1 MHSHQTTGTD
11 TRPAHE
17 LSGQGLTYALD
28 RERQALVKDLDP
40 AGAGRTAKTLA
51 KTDTLR
57 VTMVHLRA
65 GTTVNPS
72 ATAGAAT
79 IQLLDG
85 RLKIAA
91 DGSPS
96 EMRPGDLA
104 VFSENLQDTIEAM
117 DNSTFLLTVAWEE
130 GAGAWDVEE
139 REAKH

>member
-1 MHSHQTTGTD
+1 MHTHQTTGTD
-11 TRPAHE
+11 TRAAHP
-17 LSGQGLTYALD
+17 LSGQGLTYSLD
-28 RERQALVKDLDP
+28 RERQELANDLDP

-79 IQLLDG
+79 IQLLEG
-85 RLKIAA
+85 RLKLET
-91 DGSPS
+91 DGKPT
-96 EMRPGDLA
+96 EMRAGDLA
-104 VFSENLQDTIEAM
+104 VFSDNLRDPLQAM
-117 DNSTFLLTVAWEE
+117 DDSTFLLTVAWDE

-139 REAKH
+139 REARH